1 MSALPSLVLK
11 RVLQSVPL
19 VSAVATLGFV
29 LVHLAP
35 GDAVVA
41 LSGEFAHEAV
51 QDELRRTYGLDR
63 SLPAQY
69 LIYVSR
75 LLRGDLG
82 VSYYF
87 QEPVSRV
94 ILERLP
100 ATLVLVIPSLLLS
113 TVLGVLV
120 GTLLAGTRQPHRARA
135 VIAVAVSSNS
145 VPVFWL
151 AQILL
156 LVFSVR
162 LSLFPVQG
170 MVRARSELS
179 GAALGLEV
187 AWHAALPLLALTL
200 NQVALIA
207 VLTWTNMEEELRR
220 EYVRAARSQGL
231 FPGRVRRH
239 ALRNALLPVITTVGG
254 RIGALFSGAVLTETV
269 FAWPGLG
276 RLAVLAATNR
286 DYPLVLG
293 LFFFMTLAV
302 LLANLVT
309 DVVYGLVDPRIR
321 TG

>member
-1 MSALPSLVLK
+1 MSPVASLVVK

-19 VSAVATLGFV
+19 ACAVGTLGFV

-35 GDAVVA
+35 GDAVIA

-51 QDELRRTYGLDR
+51 QDELRRSYGLDR
-63 SLPAQY
+63 DLSAQY
-69 LIYVSR
+69 IIYMGR

-82 VSYYF
+82 ISYYF
-87 QEPVSRV
+87 QQPVSRV

-100 ATLVLVIPSLLLS
+100 STLVLVVPSLFLS
-113 TVLGVLV
+113 TLIGVLL
-120 GTLLAGTRQPHRARA
+120 GTLLAGSRRPRRARA

-151 AQILL
+151 AQLL
-156 LVFSVR
+156 LLAFSVR
-162 LSLFPVQG
+162 LGLFPVQG
-170 MVRARSELS
+170 MVRARSELE
-179 GAALGLEV
+179 GAALFLEIT
-187 AWHAALPLLALTL
+187 WHAALPLLALTL
-200 NQVALIA
+200 HQVALIA

-231 FPGRVRRH
+231 LPGSVRRH
-239 ALRNALLPVITTVGG
+239 ALRNALLPVVTTVGG
-254 RIGALFSGAVLTETV
+254 RMGALFSGAVLTETV

-276 RLAVLAATNR
+276 RLAVVAATNR
-286 DYPLVLG
+286 DFPLVLG

-302 LLANLVT
+302 LVANLVT
-309 DVVYGLVDPRIR
+309 DVVCGLVDPRIR